1 MANLISK
8 SVTSLA
14 AFALGA
20 VMTVTA
26 AEAQQETRTVTG
38 ERYAPTIWVDPD
50 GCEHWVMDDGF
61 EGYMSP
67 HTTRQGIPVCHRG
80 NVCGVMNS
88 DQFFATNS
96 HRISASGAARLQE
109 FFRSAQATSFIIAG
123 HTDDVGNDNNNKRLS
138 MARAATVRNALIAE
152 GLDAKRFQAIGL
164 GETMPLVKNDSA
176 EHRAKNRRVEFL
188 LSISEAN

>member
-26 AEAQQETRTVTG
+26 AEAQQGTRTVTG

-123 HTDDVGNDNNNKRLS
+123 HTDSRASDEYNMKLSYNRTNAVAAVAKSTGARIADVRGY
-138 MARAATVRNALIAE
+138 
-152 GLDAKRFQAIGL
+152 
-164 GETMPLVKNDSA
+164 GERMPVASNRTAGDMKQ
-176 EHRAKNRRVEFL
+176 NRRVE
-188 LSISEAN
+188 IICVR

>member
-26 AEAQQETRTVTG
+26 AEAQQGTRTVTG

-109 FFRSAQATSFIIAG
+109 FFRSSQATSFIIAG
-123 HTDDVGNDNNNKRLS
+123 HTDSRASDEYNMKLSYNRANAVAAVAKSTGARIADVRGY
-138 MARAATVRNALIAE
+138 
-152 GLDAKRFQAIGL
+152 
-164 GETMPLVKNDSA
+164 GERMPVASNRTAGGMKQ
-176 EHRAKNRRVEFL
+176 NRRVE
-188 LSISEAN
+188 IICVR

>member
-26 AEAQQETRTVTG
+26 AEAQQGTRTVTG

-109 FFRSAQATSFIIAG
+109 FFRSAQATHLSLPA
-123 HTDDVGNDNNNKRLS
+123 TPTAARL
-138 MARAATVRNALIAE
+138 M
-152 GLDAKRFQAIGL
+152 
-164 GETMPLVKNDSA
+164 
-176 EHRAKNRRVEFL
+176 
-188 LSISEAN
+188 SIT

>member
-1 MANLISK
+1 VANLISK

-26 AEAQQETRTVTG
+26 AEAQQGTRTVTG

-96 HRISASGAARLQE
+96 HRISASDEYNMKLSYNRANAVAAVAKSTGAR
-109 FFRSAQATSFIIAG
+109 IA
-123 HTDDVGNDNNNKRLS
+123 DVRGY
-138 MARAATVRNALIAE
+138 
-152 GLDAKRFQAIGL
+152 
-164 GETMPLVKNDSA
+164 GERMPVASNRTAGGMKQ
-176 EHRAKNRRVEFL
+176 NRRVE
-188 LSISEAN
+188 IICVR